1 MTLNTFRAD
10 GSSPN
15 IKEKPEV
22 LSFPVLKYQ
31 VESGVKIFACMYSI
45 VCATGIIQICSKA
58 FRNIFS
64 QFKII
69 LI

>member
-31 VESGVKIFACMYSI
+31 VESGVKIFALH
-45 VCATGIIQICSKA
+45 VQ
-58 FRNIFS
+58 
-64 QFKII
+64 
-69 LI
+69 